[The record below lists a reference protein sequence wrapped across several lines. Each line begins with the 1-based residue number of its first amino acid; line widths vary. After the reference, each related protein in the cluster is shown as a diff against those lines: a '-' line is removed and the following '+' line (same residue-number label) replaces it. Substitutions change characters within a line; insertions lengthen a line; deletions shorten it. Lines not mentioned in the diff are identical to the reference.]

1 MLLRALV
8 SQLTEQFAQAG
19 IEAPNVEAE
28 VLIAEVLGINR
39 GQLGAQI
46 ITEGVAE
53 PQQLETILAFAD
65 RRAAREP
72 LQHLTGR
79 AYFRN
84 LELSV
89 GKGVFIPR
97 PETELLAQ
105 LGIDALRAAT
115 ETTVKAGERPLG
127 IDLGTGSGAIAL
139 ALATE
144 VPGATIHAVEYS
156 EDAYPWTTKNFD
168 KYRAAG
174 ADANLRQGDLR
185 VAFAEFDGLV
195 DVVVTNPPYIPVD
208 MVPIYPE
215 VALHD
220 PALALYGGE
229 DGLDLV
235 RAASKTG
242 LRLLKPGGFFAVE
255 HADIQGPSVVEL
267 LRSDGWLQV
276 QQHQDFNQRDRVVS
290 AVRP

>member
-1 MLLRALV
+1 MLLRTLV
-8 SQLTEQFAQAG
+8 SQLTEQFTEAG
-19 IEAPNVEAE
+19 IEAPRAEAE
-28 VLIAEVLGINR
+28 VLISEVLDINR
-39 GQLGAQI
+39 GQLNSLI
-46 ITEGVAE
+46 ITEGSADAS
-53 PQQLETILAFAD
+53 QLQTILAFAA

-84 LELSV
+84 LVLSV

-105 LGIDALRAAT
+105 LGIDALA
-115 ETTVKAGERPLG
+115 KAGTSSPGQRQLAF
-127 IDLGTGSGAIAL
+127 DLGTGSGAIAL
-139 ALATE
+139 SLATE
-144 VPGATIHAVEYS
+144 VPKATVHAVEYS
-156 EDAYPWTTKNFD
+156 EDAYPWTTKNFET
-168 KYRAAG
+168 YRALG

-185 VAFAEFDGLV
+185 DAFAEFNGQA

-220 PALALYGGE
+220 PALALYGGQ

-235 RAASKTG
+235 RAASQTG
-242 LRLLKPGGFFAVE
+242 LRLLKSGGFFAVE

-267 LRSDGWLQV
+267 LRNDGWISV
-276 QQHQDFNQRDRVVS
+276 TQHQDFNQRDRVVS